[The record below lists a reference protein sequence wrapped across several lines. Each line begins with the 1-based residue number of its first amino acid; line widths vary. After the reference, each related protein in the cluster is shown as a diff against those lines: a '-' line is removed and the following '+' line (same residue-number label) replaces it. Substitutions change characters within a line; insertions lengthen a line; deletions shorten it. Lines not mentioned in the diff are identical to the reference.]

1 MSDVFFRDLEMP
13 KPDVDLG
20 VGSLSHAH
28 QTAEI
33 MKRFEEI
40 LVRERPDCVIVV
52 GDVNS
57 TVACSLVASK
67 IEYPEGS
74 RRSRPSIVH
83 VEAGLRSFDRSMPEE
98 INRIVTD
105 ALSDLLFIT
114 EQSGLKN
121 LAKEGI
127 SRDKIHWVGNTMV
140 DTLLRHREKAQRS
153 EILYALG
160 LTDSLPSLEKRLSAK
175 KSPTSTRRYA
185 VATLHRPSNVDN
197 FESFREILEAL
208 VVVAQKIPVVFPV
221 HPRTKSRIHEF
232 QLGHFLR
239 FDTKPIPETGITCI
253 APLGYLD
260 FLCLMSNA
268 KLMLTDSGGIQEET
282 TVLGVPC
289 VTLRKNTER
298 PVTITSGTNILAGTK
313 KDEIIRRALE
323 RIRVPKQPSKPKHW
337 DGKAG
342 RRIIQV
348 LVRHLAQPKIVTSK
362 GRH

>member
-1 MSDVFFRDLEMP
+1 MP
-13 KPDVDLG
+13 RPDVDLE

-67 IEYPEGS
+67 IEYPKGS
-74 RRSRPSIVH
+74 SGRSRPCIAH

-105 ALSDLLFIT
+105 VLSDLLFIT
-114 EQSGLKN
+114 EQSALKN
-121 LAKEGI
+121 LRKEGI

-140 DTLLRHREKAQRS
+140 DTLLRHRHKAQES
-153 EILYALG
+153 QILSSLG
-160 LTDSLPSLEKRLSAK
+160 LTVSLPSSKKKQPTK
-175 KSPTSTRRYA
+175 KSRPSVRSYA

-197 FESFREILEAL
+197 IESFREILEAL
-208 VVVAQKIPVVFPV
+208 AIVAQTVPVVFPV
-221 HPRTKSRIHEF
+221 HPRTKSRIHQF
-232 QLGHFLR
+232 RLGDSLC
-239 FDTKPIPETGITCI
+239 FDVTPIPETGIACI
-253 APLGYLD
+253 SPLGYLD

-268 KLMLTDSGGIQEET
+268 KVVLTDSGGIQEET
-282 TVLGVPC
+282 TVLGIPC

-298 PVTITSGTNILAGTK
+298 PVTVTRGTNVLAGTK
-313 KDEIIRRALE
+313 KEAIIRHAIE
-323 RIRVPKQPSKPKHW
+323 RIRAPKRPGKPNHW

-342 RRIIQV
+342 TRIIKV
-348 LVRHLAQPKIVTSK
+348 LVRHLAKQAK
-362 GRH
+362 